1 MISLVSEG
9 AQVRDEWRLTK
20 IKVNLF
26 NGRTNLQYLSIFD
39 NRMLNLCYNN
49 IVVLKLINSSDRI
62 IGEEEKK
69 KIFIGKPRLKSLTL
83 EINHHS
89 VLQSIVNLKAKL
101 IS

>member
-39 NRMLNLCYNN
+39 NRTLNLCYNN

-62 IGEEEKK
+62 IGGEKK
-69 KIFIGKPRLKSLTL
+69 NFYRETKTKIPDIRDKSP
-83 EINHHS
+83 
-89 VLQSIVNLKAKL
+89 
-101 IS
+101 

>member
-1 MISLVSEG
+1 M
-9 AQVRDEWRLTK
+9 RDEWRVTK

-39 NRMLNLCYNN
+39 NRTLNLCYNN

-62 IGEEEKK
+62 ICGEEK
-69 KIFIGKPRLKSLTL
+69 KIFIGKPRLESLTL